1 MQKQLKKL
9 DVAGVQKLK
18 ANAKN
23 KDNTIETGMYEKGSN
38 PIVDKVTWKEGIATP
53 IPNADGTVTLVKI
66 HRVMAPMPKRLDE
79 ARGYV
84 IADYQTELEKQWIT
98 ELRTKYPVKVNEP
111 VLRSL
116 YK

>member
-1 MQKQLKKL
+1 
-9 DVAGVQKLK
+9 
-18 ANAKN
+18 
-23 KDNTIETGMYEKGSN
+23 
-38 PIVDKVTWKEGIATP
+38 
-53 IPNADGTVTLVKI
+53 
-66 HRVMAPMPKRLDE
+66 MPKRLDE